1 MTDSSR
7 PDPAIGPP
15 IRGTMV
21 ALHASTEDGMDLGIR
36 GRAALVGGGS
46 SGLGRASAERL
57 AAEGCRVA
65 IWSRDADKVAGVAA
79 EIRARHGVEVIE
91 LAGDAV
97 EPGTAARIAAE
108 ATAALGRVDILVLN
122 AGGPPAID
130 PTKTDPAGWSRAFQ
144 LLATTPIELASAL
157 LPAMRAAGW
166 GRIVGILSSGVRQP
180 IPDLVYSN
188 AGRGALAAWLK
199 TTARVVAADGVT
211 INGVLPGRIDTPRI
225 ESLDRG
231 RAEGTGQSMDAVR
244 AGHLATIPAGR
255 YGRPDELATLVAYLA
270 SDLASYQTGTFS
282 AVDGGLISGLP

>member
-1 MTDSSR
+1 
-7 PDPAIGPP
+7 
-15 IRGTMV
+15 
-21 ALHASTEDGMDLGIR
+21 MDLGIR
-36 GRAALVGGGS
+36 GRAALIGGGS

-57 AAEGCRVA
+57 AAEGCRLA
-65 IWSRDADKVAGVAA
+65 IWSRGAEGVASVAA
-79 EIRARHGVEVIE
+79 ELRARHGVEVFE
-91 LAGDAV
+91 LVGDAA

-108 ATAALGRVDILVLN
+108 ASAALGRVDILILN
-122 AGGPPAID
+122 AGGPPAAD

-144 LLATTPIELASAL
+144 LLATTPIEMATAL

-180 IPDLVYSN
+180 ITDLVYSN

-211 INGVLPGRIDTPRI
+211 INGVLPGRLDTPRI

-231 RAEGTGQSMDAVR
+231 RAEGTGQSLDAVR
-244 AGHLATIPAGR
+244 AAHLATIPAGR